1 MGFLDEVKKSYN
13 DEINRKNQWMTDEE
27 KFPPDKIK
35 KNKKILLFGILV
47 VMILFFVAINY
58 I

>member
-13 DEINRKNQWMTDEE
+13 DEINRKNQWLTDEE
-27 KFPPDKIK
+27 KLTPEKIK
-35 KNKKILLFGILV
+35 KNKTILLVGILV
-47 VMILFFVAINY
+47 VFILFFLIINF